1 MSRFYTRKIHLR
13 HHKEGKNY
21 PGNEKLNWS
30 KFAAQESTRKT
41 RQNCREEGK
50 KGRGSGWFFS
60 FHENT
65 MRQPSSIT
73 NKGSPEMEEELC

>member
-13 HHKEGKNY
+13 HHKEDKNY

-41 RQNCREEGK
+41 RHNCREEEVAG
-50 KGRGSGWFFS
+50 FFS